1 MNEITIADDGVVSVD
16 GIILKRVPTYVDTYV
31 SEDGLHV
38 WRNIPRRG
46 FKRSKI
52 AEAATTKG
60 SYLVTGTT
68 HCEYGSRSAGIH
80 RLVCLAWNGLP
91 PSDGK
96 VYEPNHI
103 DGDKH
108 NNHRLNLEWM
118 TRSENV
124 QHAYDTGL
132 STNGL
137 RITVKDVVTGE
148 IKIFHTLSAFARAV
162 GISRWESRDIISN
175 HRKNPWK
182 GQYLFELDDTSDR
195 KVSRHQRTPI
205 VFKDYTTGMVGVCDS
220 YTQAAEK
227 TGVHVKRLFHQ
238 VKKHRGRLFSGCVFY
253 RVEGKM
259 EPFPEFSEIEIQ
271 ASLEEYPRLIA
282 NTTLN

>member
-1 MNEITIADDGVVSVD
+1 MDEITIADDGVVSVD
-16 GIILKRVPTYVDTYV
+16 GIILKRVPTYVSMYV

-38 WRNIPRRG
+38 WRLDKDGKYRRV
-46 FKRSKI
+46 RSR
-52 AEAATTKG
+52 ETPTTKG
-60 SYLVTGTT
+60 TYICV
-68 HCEYGSRSAGIH
+68 SAITVDGGHSTSGVH

-148 IKIFHTLSAFARAV
+148 IKIFHTLSAFARVV

-282 NTTLN
+282 NTTLS

>member
-16 GIILKRVPTYVDTYV
+16 GIILKKVPTYKDLYV

-38 WRNIPRRG
+38 WRNLPRKG

-52 AEAATTKG
+52 TETPTTKG
-60 SYLVTGTT
+60 SYFATVAT
-68 HCEYGSRSAGIH
+68 HCEHGSRATGIH

-148 IKIFHTLSAFARAV
+148 IKIFHTLSAFARAI

-205 VFKDYTTGMVGVCDS
+205 VFKDYTTGVVGVCDS

-253 RVEGKM
+253 KVEGKM

-271 ASLEEYPRLIA
+271 ASLEEYPRLTT

>member
-16 GIILKRVPTYVDTYV
+16 GIILKRVPTYVSMYV

-38 WRNIPRRG
+38 WKNIPGKG
-46 FKRSKI
+46 FRKSKI
-52 AEAATTKG
+52 TEAPTTKG
-60 SYLVTGTT
+60 SYFVTGTT
-68 HCEYGSRSAGIH
+68 HCEYGSRSTGIH

-271 ASLEEYPRLIA
+271 VSLEEYPRLIA
-282 NTTLN
+282 NTTLS